1 MEDLTIILG
10 VVTLLLAGFVS
21 GMAYTMIRNLTERL
35 ARYENREKLLNEIVN
50 KRMNGG
56 DNE

>member
-10 VVTLLLAGFVS
+10 AVTLLLAGFVS
-21 GMAYTMIRNLTERL
+21 GMGYTMIRNLTERL
-35 ARYENREKLLNEIVN
+35 AKYENREKLLNQIVN
-50 KRMNGG
+50 KRMNGE

>member
-10 VVTLLLAGFVS
+10 AITLTLAGFVS
-21 GMAYTMIRNLTERL
+21 GMAYTIIKNLSERL
-35 ARYENREKLLNEIVN
+35 ARYENREKLLNQIVN
-50 KRMNGG
+50 KRMNGE

>member
-10 VVTLLLAGFVS
+10 AVTLLLAGFVS
-21 GMAYTMIRNLTERL
+21 GMAYTMIRNLSEKL
-35 ARYENREKLLNEIVN
+35 ARYENREKLLNQIVN